1 MPACHRSALF
11 ASSRARSYS
20 SDPNAC
26 TSRIAPSTSPLIE
39 AISPSRLRI
48 CLEETRAR
56 LRNQKL
62 SNAITG
68 VTAKAQSAST
78 GSMYTLAPSISRKM
92 RNEDTSAPSEPA
104 KMSPMAL
111 TSPVT
116 RVTRSPVCSRAWNEI
131 ERRCSCE

>member
-1 MPACHRSALF
+1 MSTP
-11 ASSRARSYS
+11 
-20 SDPNAC
+20 DP
-26 TSRIAPSTSPLIE
+26 TPLIE

-48 CLEETRAR
+48 CLDDTRAR

-62 SNAITG
+62 SNASTG

-78 GSMYTLAPSISRKM
+78 GSIYTLAASMSRKI
-92 RNEDTSAPSEPA
+92 RNEDTNAPSEPA

-116 RVTRSPVCSRAWNEI
+116 RVTRSPVCNRAWNEI